1 MKYFKIIILVFLVI
15 IVLGLIMNYGGRFF
29 NRGYLIFPKIYCEKI
44 RGGEWNECPQYYNAI
59 SGYGSPACWEPVCTY
74 KK

>member
-15 IVLGLIMNYGGRFF
+15 IVLGLIMNYGERFC

-44 RGGEWNECPQYYNAI
+44 RGGEWNECPSI
-59 SGYGSPACWEPVCTY
+59 DDHLTVCGEPICSY